1 MKLENQDPVI
11 QEIWRLAEALL
22 QHEQMEL
29 VDVQFRRES
38 TGWVLRLLIDKPG
51 GVLLD
56 DCSFISRQLSDLLD
70 VKNIIHHPYNLEVSS
85 PGLNRPLRKE
95 ADFKRHIGERVT
107 IKTSCLI
114 DNRRTFKGKLA
125 GYGDGT
131 VCVEVEGKEYI
142 LSVDVIEKAH
152 LDIPL

>member
-1 MKLENQDPVI
+1 M
-11 QEIWRLAEALL
+11 
-22 QHEQMEL
+22 
-29 VDVQFRRES
+29 
-38 TGWVLRLLIDKPG
+38 
-51 GVLLD
+51 LD

>member
-1 MKLENQDPVI
+1 MKIENQDPVI
-11 QEIWRLAEALL
+11 QEIRQLAEALL

-51 GVLLD
+51 GVMLD

-85 PGLNRPLRKE
+85 PGVNRPLKKE
-95 ADFKRHIGERVT
+95 SDYKRHIGECVT
-107 IKTSCLI
+107 IKTRCLI
-114 DNRRTFKGKLA
+114 DNRRIFKGKLA
-125 GYGDGT
+125 GFRDGD
-131 VCVEVEGKEYI
+131 VCVVVEGKDYSI
-142 LSVDVIEKAH
+142 SVDVIEKAN

>member
-11 QEIWRLAEALL
+11 QEIQRLAEALL

-38 TGWVLRLLIDKPG
+38 TGWVLRLLIDKTG

-56 DCSFISRQLSDLLD
+56 DCSAISRQMSDLLD

-114 DNRRTFKGKLA
+114 DNRKTFKGKLA
-125 GYGDGT
+125 GYKDGD
-131 VCVEVEGKEYI
+131 VCVAVEGKEYTI
-142 LSVDVIEKAH
+142 SVDVIEKAH